1 MRSLALIT
9 LLATLCAH
17 GQWDVPVTVVLNGS
31 TAQQRQVLGLSN
43 PVDSSAAI
51 SLAAARDNATTYA
64 LAFGSTLIMADLAP
78 SPSAYTVGMVVHLLP
93 QQANGLGAQLDLNG
107 LGPRPLAKQGGL
119 PLDSAD
125 LFPGIPARLVYDG
138 NAFILLGNTYLP
150 CRQGYTA
157 VAREF
162 CIEDSS
168 RAPLNFFDAA
178 KACTDL
184 GARLCTFSEWTHA
197 CRNIPDFMGTVP
209 TYEWVDSAANNAT
222 DAKRLGYGS
231 DGSANPDSS
240 GCAYGSTTV
249 PTNFARFRCCTNR

>member
-1 MRSLALIT
+1 
-9 LLATLCAH
+9 
-17 GQWDVPVTVVLNGS
+17 VPLVLNGS
-31 TAQQRQVLGLSN
+31 TPEQRQIKGLAD
-43 PVDSSAAI
+43 PVDSSAAV

-64 LAFGSTLIMADLAP
+64 VAIGSVVIVANLSPAP
-78 SPSAYTVGMVVHLLP
+78 SSYATGMVIHLLP
-93 QQANGLGAQLDLNG
+93 QQANSPGAQLDLNG
-107 LGPRPLAKQGGL
+107 LGLRPLAKQGGL

-138 NAFILLGNTYLP
+138 TSFILLGNTYLP
-150 CRQGYTA
+150 CRLGYRA

-168 RAPLNFFDAA
+168 RAALNFFDAA

-184 GARLCTFSEWTHA
+184 GARLCSFSEWTHA

-240 GCAYGSTTV
+240 GCAYGSTTA